1 MAFFFII
8 QLKSKT
14 IVKSNKI
21 LKEDK
26 ENEKH
31 YSNIEIND
39 EHTKLTCLSLQCQQ
53 LPKQIEHFAF
63 RMLLRPVN
71 ISN

>member
-21 LKEDK
+21 LNEDK

-31 YSNIEIND
+31 SNIEIND